1 MAAHR
6 RLHRRRR
13 DLPGA
18 FRNQLA
24 SLREETEAAEAEFQ
38 GLDARIKELEAQI
51 EAQIKERERLF
62 RSSLGESKAN
72 SRKQRSLKQ
81 LVHSVFGVR
90 RMRSFLQPRLRN
102 REEM

>member
-6 RLHRRRR
+6 RLDRRG
-13 DLPGA
+13 DLPRA

-38 GLDARIKELEAQI
+38 GL
-51 EAQIKERERLF
+51 EAQIKELERLF

>member
-6 RLHRRRR
+6 RLHRRRD
-13 DLPGA
+13 DLAGA

-51 EAQIKERERLF
+51 EARIKEHETQIKERERFF
-62 RSSLGESKAN
+62 RSSFWRSAPAFFSTAAAQKLGRDVTTREN
-72 SRKQRSLKQ
+72 CSRK
-81 LVHSVFGVR
+81 
-90 RMRSFLQPRLRN
+90 M
-102 REEM
+102 